1 MCLPKCREQSV
12 GRSVLVLLVRQS
24 TTVGMKCPV
33 HQYIEGVMQTDAVC
47 SRQQYTEDEITRDCN
62 CNFKCDWNWLLL
74 VVLLQSTAIVLRE
87 LLYSTAAATTGI

>member
-1 MCLPKCREQSV
+1 M
-12 GRSVLVLLVRQS
+12 LVLLVRQS

-62 CNFKCDWNWLLL
+62 CNCNLNFKCDWNWLLL
-74 VVLLQSTAIVLRE
+74 LVLLQSTAIVLRE
-87 LLYSTAAATTGI
+87 LLYSTAATTGI

>member
-62 CNFKCDWNWLLL
+62 FNFKCDWNWLLL
-74 VVLLQSTAIVLRE
+74 VLLQSTAIVLRE